1 MLALVCLFVKLCSE
15 WDLMR
20 NSLSCLL
27 SALLLLVAR
36 CPLWRA
42 KFQERTGGKE
52 HTGWFGW
59 RHKGSMMGHQE
70 FDPAYEFGFH
80 KNKPTNPII
89 VFFVLLYEDLQG

>member
-1 MLALVCLFVKLCSE
+1 
-15 WDLMR
+15 MR

-36 CPLWRA
+36 GPLWRA
-42 KFQERTGGKE
+42 KFQERTAGKE

-59 RHKGSMMGHQE
+59 RHKGNMMGHQE
-70 FDPAYEFGFH
+70 FDPAYGFGFH

-89 VFFVLLYEDLQG
+89 VSFVLLSEDLQG